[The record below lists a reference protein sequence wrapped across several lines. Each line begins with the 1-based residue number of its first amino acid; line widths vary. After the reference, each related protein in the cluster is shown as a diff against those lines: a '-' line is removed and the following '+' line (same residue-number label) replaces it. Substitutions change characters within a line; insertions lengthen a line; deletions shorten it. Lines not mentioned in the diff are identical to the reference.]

1 MKFDGNLAGAALLM
15 EISEPTHAAEIK
27 ATIEKK
33 PAIRRSVARSV
44 ALLIDLNLS
53 KEQYKQLRRKSR
65 EDGDDWLVSYDQIS
79 KGKKETY
86 PDEIRV
92 TETSAEVGLQDLVYS
107 TTKRL
112 LQYLVEEGLIS
123 PSDAENILRF
133 ILLFKWGFD
142 GTNVTEYN
150 QRSIDPDYDFSHVLC
165 TYMVPLRLVDKVTG
179 KIIWQNPTPNSTRM
193 CRPIR
198 LQYLEETDEN
208 ILKEADDIQS
218 QIDELQPLELGF
230 CHVEFKFILRM
241 VDGKANSS
249 ICI

>member
-53 KEQYKQLRRKSR
+53 KEQYRQLRRKSR
-65 EDGDDWLVSYDQIS
+65 EDGHDWLVPYDQIS

-92 TETSAEVGLQDLVYS
+92 TETSAEVGLQDLVYL
-107 TTKRL
+107 TTRRL

-123 PSDAENILRF
+123 PCDAGNILRF
-133 ILLFKWGFD
+133 ID
-142 GTNVTEYN
+142 GTNITE
-150 QRSIDPDYDFSHVLC
+150 
-165 TYMVPLRLVDKVTG
+165 
-179 KIIWQNPTPNSTRM
+179 M

-198 LQYLEETDEN
+198 FQYLKETDEN
-208 ILKEADDIQS
+208 ILKEADVIQS

-230 CHVEFKFILRM
+230 CHVEFKFILCM
-241 VDGKANSS
+241 VDGKIYNALNHSNSQK
-249 ICI
+249 CIVCNATIG